1 MPKFGPETVRAR
13 QSFKVPHLR
22 PNPPRHRLPRKRI
35 RRATNRKRASIE
47 ANQATVATWR
57 VEPEPARLAMATV
70 KLLSDDQLSPEARVI
85 FDDIRRTR
93 QSDFVNNFWRALAN
107 DPKTL
112 GRTWESVKQVM
123 APGALEPKVK
133 EMLYVAVSIAHGC
146 TYCIHSHTAS
156 ARAKG
161 MTDQEYA
168 EMIAIVGM
176 AAETN
181 RLVTAL
187 GVAVDDAFLVDPSKG
202 IGPDL

>member
-1 MPKFGPETVRAR
+1 
-13 QSFKVPHLR
+13 
-22 PNPPRHRLPRKRI
+22 
-35 RRATNRKRASIE
+35 
-47 ANQATVATWR
+47 
-57 VEPEPARLAMATV
+57 MATV
-70 KLLSDDQLSPEARVI
+70 KVLSDDELSPDARVT
-85 FDDIRRTR
+85 FDDIRKTR
-93 QSDFVNNFWRALAN
+93 QTDFVNNFWRALAH

-112 GRTWESVKQVM
+112 SRTWESVKEVM

-146 TYCIHSHTAS
+146 SYCIHSHTAG

-176 AAETN
+176 AAQTN

-187 GVAVDDAFLVDPSKG
+187 GVAVDDAFLVGPAKG
-202 IGPDL
+202 GGEEP